1 MLRFVR
7 MALIDADDIAVLE
20 LAPVPTLA
28 LSGFANTDV
37 GERIERDAGPTDA
50 DESVRDLERDRT
62 VEA

>member
-20 LAPVPTLA
+20 LAPGPTLA
-28 LSGFANTDV
+28 LSGFADAGV
-37 GERIERDAGPTDA
+37 GGRNERDAGP
-50 DESVRDLERDRT
+50 DEFVRDLGRYCN